1 MRMADKFVQIFFEKT
16 TRFLKKQLSLDDYSF
31 FQISVPFLQI
41 VWTRN
46 MAAKRDF
53 NFWVGSSNNNETR
66 MRRHVFLEL
75 WLVVLA

>member
-16 TRFLKKQLSLDDYSF
+16 TRFLKKQPSLDDYSF

-46 MAAKRDF
+46 MDAKRDVDSWAE
-53 NFWVGSSNNNETR
+53 NSNKDETR

-75 WLVVLA
+75 W